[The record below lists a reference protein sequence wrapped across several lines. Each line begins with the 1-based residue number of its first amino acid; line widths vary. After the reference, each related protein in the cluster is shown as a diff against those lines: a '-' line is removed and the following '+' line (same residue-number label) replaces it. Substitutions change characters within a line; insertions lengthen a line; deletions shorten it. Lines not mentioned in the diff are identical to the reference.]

1 MAKHRSK
8 SFLNLRTIKHRLL
21 SLAVVLVVLVGGV
34 LAYSRFKDNPPA
46 STTSGDKSGQESKGN
61 PSPPTAEEK
70 QAGDTRKNQIVD
82 EQKDQAS
89 SQNSSTKN
97 VSVVITGATSTD
109 VRGYTSGVFE
119 DGGTCTATA
128 TKGSQAIIKTSAGSK
143 NVSYTSCSPIYW
155 DSPLG
160 NGSWTINLSYKS
172 TTAQGSASQTIEV
185 K

>member
-1 MAKHRSK
+1 MFK
-8 SFLNLRTIKHRLL
+8 RLKKL
-21 SLAVVLVVLVGGV
+21 TRQPLLLTAVLVLLLALIGFGLTRNNKNDQATTTTGGN
-34 LAYSRFKDNPPA
+34 LTPA
-46 STTSGDKSGQESKGN
+46 TS
-61 PSPPTAEEK
+61 EEK
-70 QAGDTRKNQIVD
+70 QEAENRKDQIV
-82 EQKDQAS
+82 EGQRNQTATPS
-89 SQNSSTKN
+89 LGTKN
-97 VSVVITGATSTD
+97 VSVVITNATLTD
-109 VRGYTSGVFE
+109 MRGYASGVFE

-128 TKGSQAIIKTSAGSK
+128 TKGSQTVTKTSTGFK